1 MGVEIMSKIK
11 VCIFDAYGTLF
22 DVNAACRELSI
33 EVGEKW
39 QALSNLWRLR
49 QVEYTWL
56 RNSMDSYIDFWKITG
71 DALEYA
77 MDVLD
82 IKNIEL
88 KNKLLD
94 LYYKLEAYPEVKKV
108 LIELKKEG
116 YQTGILSNGSQPML
130 ESAVKN
136 AGIESYLDKILSV
149 EICKVYKPS
158 KKVYELVE
166 NKFQIEKNEVAF
178 FSSNAWDMHAAAN
191 FGFKTIWINRF
202 EGKLE
207 RLPGKPYA
215 EVKSL
220 ENIIKIL

>member
-1 MGVEIMSKIK
+1 MSKIK

-39 QALSNLWRLR
+39 QGLSNLWRLR

-82 IKNIEL
+82 IKNVEL

-108 LIELKKEG
+108 LMELKKEG
-116 YQTGILSNGSQPML
+116 YQTGILSNGSQSML
-130 ESAVKN
+130 ASAVKN

-149 EICKVYKPS
+149 EICEVYKPS

-166 NKFQIEKNEVAF
+166 NKFQIDKNEVAF

-220 ENIIKIL
+220 ENILEIL